1 MCIVFHEIFVSFF
14 FLDPFVFDWN
24 VKCCYGCEG
33 FTHPL
38 RREEKSRVKG
48 LINLGI

>member
-1 MCIVFHEIFVSFF
+1 MCIVFHEISWFF
-14 FLDPFVFDWN
+14 FLDCFGFDFN

-38 RREEKSRVKG
+38 GREEKSRVKG
-48 LINLGI
+48 LIGLGI